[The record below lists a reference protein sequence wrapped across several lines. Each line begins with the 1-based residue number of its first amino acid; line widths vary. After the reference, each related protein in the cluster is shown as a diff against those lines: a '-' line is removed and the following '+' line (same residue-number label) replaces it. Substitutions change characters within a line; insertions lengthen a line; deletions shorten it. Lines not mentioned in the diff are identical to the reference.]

1 MEQTRSSGWV
11 DRWKKLIKFRQQ
23 ADPGNQGL
31 HVQCQQTIAAVTYNQ
46 MADLTNGVRQ
56 LEQQLRMAMAD
67 LANRVH
73 QLEQQ
78 LRMATADLTNRV
90 HQLEQQLRMAMADLT
105 NRVRQLEQQL
115 RMAMAELTNRVR
127 QLEQQLRMTLVD
139 LTNRVRRLEEKGEE
153 EELASH
159 MKNLNLKW
167 NWFYW
172 GCAPPPTFADI
183 LRAFKV

>member
-1 MEQTRSSGWV
+1 MADLTNRVRQLKQQLRMAT
-11 DRWKKLIKFRQQ
+11 LNAQQ

-31 HVQCQQTIAAVTYNQ
+31 HVQCQQTIAALTNQ
-46 MADLTNGVRQ
+46 VADLTNGARQ
-56 LEQQLRMAMAD
+56 LEHQLRMAM
-67 LANRVH
+67 
-73 QLEQQ
+73 
-78 LRMATADLTNRV
+78 ADLTNRV

-105 NRVRQLEQQL
+105 NRVRQMEQQL

-172 GCAPPPTFADI
+172 GCAPPPTSADI

>member
-56 LEQQLRMAMAD
+56 LEQQLRMA
-67 LANRVH
+67 L
-73 QLEQQ
+73 
-78 LRMATADLTNRV
+78 
-90 HQLEQQLRMAMADLT
+90 ADLT
-105 NRVRQLEQQL
+105 NRVRQ
-115 RMAMAELTNRVR
+115 
-127 QLEQQLRMTLVD
+127 
-139 LTNRVRRLEEKGEE
+139 LEEKGEE

-172 GCAPPPTFADI
+172 GCAPPPTSADI

>member
-11 DRWKKLIKFRQQ
+11 DPWKKLIKFRQQ

-31 HVQCQQTIAAVTYNQ
+31 HVQCQQTIAALTNQ
-46 MADLTNGVRQ
+46 VADLTNGARQ
-56 LEQQLRMAMAD
+56 LEHQLRMAM
-67 LANRVH
+67 
-73 QLEQQ
+73 
-78 LRMATADLTNRV
+78 ADLTNRV

-105 NRVRQLEQQL
+105 NRVRQMEQQL
-115 RMAMAELTNRVR
+115 MMAMAELTNRVR
-127 QLEQQLRMTLVD
+127 QLEHQLRIAMAD
-139 LTNRVRRLEEKGEE
+139 LTNRVRQLEQQLRMALADLTNRVRQLEEKGEE

-172 GCAPPPTFADI
+172 GCAPPPTSADI